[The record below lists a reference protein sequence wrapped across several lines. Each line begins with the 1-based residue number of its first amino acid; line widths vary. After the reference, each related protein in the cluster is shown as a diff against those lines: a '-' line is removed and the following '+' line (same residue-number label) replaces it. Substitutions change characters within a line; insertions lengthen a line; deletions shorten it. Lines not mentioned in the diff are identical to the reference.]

1 MKGNAIVTIVYSL
14 YSWRGLL
21 ITGSVMSEAAVIVSN
36 RIGFGRLP
44 FIPKREHNQK
54 SCLER
59 DACASTGIQ
68 DTLRNLGLKPQ
79 ACLWRVKFGIRGCWL
94 VPCLAL
100 AMLASKD
107 VSPCCILSLGARFL
121 KRELRLLVVPP
132 IFGVAPWVTEPRS
145 FDSQSLPGM
154 LLVYASSS
162 SEELSFRGARFF

>member
-100 AMLASKD
+100 AMLASSD
-107 VSPCCILSLGARFL
+107 VSPDGIPSLGARFL
-121 KRELRLLVVPP
+121 QGIEIIGRSCRYV
-132 IFGVAPWVTEPRS
+132 GVAP
-145 FDSQSLPGM
+145 Q
-154 LLVYASSS
+154 
-162 SEELSFRGARFF
+162 GAF